1 MTRPQLKLDEAIAY
15 CNKHLVTDPVK
26 LLAIRGYYKRTM
38 GNPTANDRNIYDD
51 AFFILTPF
59 IYRSFNANVDP
70 SVNRP
75 GVAVLQ
81 PGVYYHR
88 KGLHN
93 ISKLNR
99 ARKDHEAIYRK
110 LITSGKD
117 APEWPR
123 TYWALRQDS
132 DVTVLRDG
140 ATEPVTD
147 SPDNRFWINVHK
159 GNYSSTSSLGCLTI
173 YPDQWVEFRDTVF
186 AEMARCRQ
194 DRVPTLLIEE

>member
-1 MTRPQLKLDEAIAY
+1 MTRPQLKLDEAIAL
-15 CNKHLVTDPVK
+15 CDKFLVTEKVK

-38 GNPTANDRNIYDD
+38 GDPTRNDRNIYDD

-59 IYRSFNANVDP
+59 VYRSFNANCDP
-70 SVNRP
+70 SVKRD

-99 ARKDHEAIYRK
+99 AKKDHEAIYRR
-110 LITSGKD
+110 LLSGKD
-117 APEWPR
+117 VPEWPR

-132 DVTVLRDG
+132 DATVLRDG
-140 ATEPVTD
+140 SSQAVTD
-147 SPDNRFWINVHK
+147 SPNNRFWINIHK
-159 GNYSSTSSLGCLTI
+159 GSYSTTSSLGCLTI
-173 YPDQWVEFRDTVF
+173 HPDQWEEFRTTVF
-186 AEMARCRQ
+186 AEMDRCKQ